1 VNVKGIDVCKNG
13 RMQKWERAKFA
24 GIIKG
29 KVFRCHGR
37 TASYLTAPAQIP
49 ASGIPALGSS
59 EILAFRKSKT
69 NKI

>member
-29 KVFRCHGR
+29 KVFRFQFSVYR
-37 TASYLTAPAQIP
+37 
-49 ASGIPALGSS
+49 
-59 EILAFRKSKT
+59 
-69 NKI
+69 